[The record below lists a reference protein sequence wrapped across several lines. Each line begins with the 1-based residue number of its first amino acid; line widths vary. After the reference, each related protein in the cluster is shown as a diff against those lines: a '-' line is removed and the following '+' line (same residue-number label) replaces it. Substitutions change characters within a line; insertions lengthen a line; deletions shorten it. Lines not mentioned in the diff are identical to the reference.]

1 MKRTAIAPMSERKRA
16 KLAAA
21 GIVHPSSTLAAVPAP
36 GKPAMRTA
44 AKVKRP
50 RDTGPDAATVDLV
63 FARDGGCCTRCGL
76 GLVLEFRGDYW
87 SVHHRL
93 LRGQGVD
100 NTPPNLILLCGGAF
114 AHGCHQI
121 VHSRPAQYRREGG
134 WILRSTD
141 VPARYPVVHARL
153 GFVFLT
159 AAGGWAGQ
167 LTDGVAA

>member
-1 MKRTAIAPMSERKRA
+1 MNRSPIKPMSEKRRA

-21 GIVHPSSTLAAVPAP
+21 GIVHPSSTLAVVPVS
-36 GKPAMRTA
+36 GKPALRTA

-50 RDTGPDAATVDLV
+50 RDTGPDTATVDLV
-63 FARDGGCCTRCGL
+63 FERDGGCTRCGL
-76 GLVLEFRGDYW
+76 GLVLEYRGDYW

-159 AAGGWAGQ
+159 DEGGFVDR